1 MDTVANASPDSERV
15 SDRGD
20 DNDLQAPAETGAPA
34 RSRTF
39 EDVDTRSIL
48 DQVPAKLQ
56 GDAAWSLWRRI
67 DSELATGGPER
78 VTSYLRSE
86 FDRIATKLR
95 RDLAAVTY
103 TE

>member
-1 MDTVANASPDSERV
+1 MDTVTNASPDSERV

-20 DNDLQAPAETGAPA
+20 DNDPQAPAETAALPG
-34 RSRTF
+34 SRMF

-48 DQVPAKLQ
+48 DQVPAKLK

-67 DSELATGGPER
+67 HSELATGGPEG
-78 VTSYLRSE
+78 VTSYLRSQFE
-86 FDRIATKLR
+86 EIATRLR
-95 RDLAAVTY
+95 QELAAATY